1 MKRTLVTAGAL
12 LLAAAAALPASRHAL
27 GQAAAQGWTSLIEG
41 KSLDAHWNEIGKAD
55 WKMEDGA
62 AVATTGSGYLVSKQP
77 YGDFQLKAEFWADDD
92 TNSGI
97 FIRCSDPEKIGAA
110 TCYEVNIFDKRP
122 EPAYGTGAI
131 VDVAKVEPM
140 PKAAGKW
147 NTYEIT
153 AKGPHLT
160 VMLNGVK
167 TADVEDSKHQK
178 GYIGLQHA
186 AGADKKEGA
195 IKFRKLEIK
204 PL

>member
-1 MKRTLVTAGAL
+1 MNRTLATAGVL
-12 LLAAAAALPASRHAL
+12 LLAAAAVLPVSHRAL
-27 GQAAAQGWTSLIEG
+27 GQAAQGWTSLIDG
-41 KSLDAHWNEIGKAD
+41 KSLDTHWKEIGEAN

-62 AVATTGSGYLVSKQP
+62 AVVTKGTGYLVSKQP
-77 YGDFQLKAEFWADDD
+77 YGDFQLRAEFWADEE

-97 FIRCSDPEKIGAA
+97 FIRCSDPEKIGGA

-131 VDVAKVEPM
+131 VNVAKVEPM

-153 AKGPHLT
+153 AQGPHL
-160 VMLNGVK
+160 VVVLNGVK
-167 TADVEDSKHQK
+167 TVDVQDSKHAN
-178 GYIGLQHA
+178 GVIALQEG
-186 AGADKKEGA
+186 AGANKKEGV
-195 IKFRKLEIK
+195 IKFRKVEIK